1 MSIASD
7 RNRFVLESRSPQE
20 TVRAG
25 EELGKLVEQGD
36 VICLTG
42 SLGSGKTVFVKGLA
56 VGMGVADSRSVTS
69 PSFTLIHGYE
79 ARIPLYHVDA
89 FRLDGSAD
97 LEALGS
103 DEMFYGGG
111 VVAVEWADRVASTLP
126 DERLDILSEV
136 VGPSVRKLEFVA
148 KGERAEK
155 LLQDFATRTKRDT

>member
-1 MSIASD
+1 MSIAWD

-25 EELGKLVEQGD
+25 EELGELMEQGD
-36 VICLTG
+36 VICLMG
-42 SLGSGKTVFVKGLA
+42 SFGSGKTIFVKGLA
-56 VGMGVADSRSVTS
+56 MGMGVGDSRSVTS
-69 PSFTLIHGYE
+69 PSFTLIHRYE

-103 DEMFYGGG
+103 DEMFYGEG

-126 DERLDILSEV
+126 NERLDILSEV

-155 LLQDFATRTKRDT
+155 LLQDFATRTKRDK